1 MAVPVVTYSYNI
13 VNWKISKLKKLDT
26 KTRRFLR
33 TMYKMYR
40 PKSDAGRLYVVRYN
54 GGRGLNQVETSY
66 KIATIGLSTFLKSS
80 DDPLV
85 GLVRGHDAKRKLY
98 SVQKEAQKFFP
109 GSLIH
114 PRKQMN

>member
-13 VNWKISKLKKLDT
+13 VNWKISELKKLDT

-33 TMYKMYR
+33 TMYKMHR

-80 DDPLV
+80 LWAWCV
-85 GLVRGHDAKRKLY
+85 GMMPKGSCILCRKRHKN
-98 SVQKEAQKFFP
+98 FFQ
-109 GSLIH
+109 GV
-114 PRKQMN
+114 